1 MILHRKLTEEEIK
14 SLENQNCRAMDGWDK
29 VWITDDF
36 VTTHIKNVTFSGVSY
51 LGLFSEKITLPSGA
65 LDMAGIYNAHLH
77 NCTIG
82 NQCYIKNIGTSIS
95 NYIIHEKVIIQN
107 TGTLMVDGECSFG
120 NGVEVSPVNEGGGR
134 EVLIYDE
141 LSAHTAYLMAFYR
154 DRIKM
159 IQAIQKSI
167 QDYVNLQT
175 SSQGNIG
182 RNSILI
188 NCGTLKNVKI
198 GSSAQLNGVALLSN
212 GTIQS
217 NPEAPSYIGQGVNAG
232 DFIISSGSRVRDGAY
247 LRHCFVGQGCEIANS
262 FTADNSL
269 FFSNSQCLQGEACN
283 IFAGP
288 YTVTHHKSTLL
299 IAGYYSFFNAG
310 SGTNQSNHMY
320 KLGPV
325 HQGVIERGG
334 RTGSNAYVLW
344 PAQIGA
350 FSMILGNHY
359 SNPNISSLPFSY
371 LIEEEGKSV
380 LIPGQ
385 NLFNVGTARDVKK
398 WPKRDKR
405 MGTYHL
411 DYIVTDALNPYT
423 IDKIIEGKHILEQ
436 LKQKA
441 NPEAKNMMYKNT
453 QLSLGSINR
462 GIKLYEQALN
472 KYVGDE
478 LIKFFEKG
486 NFEEVRG
493 SSITDKQTW
502 LDLAGLIC
510 NKASLGMFM
519 TDIEDSEININQWDS
534 FYKAQF
540 AAYPSLKQAH
550 ALQVLKNYF
559 HIDISSC
566 PLQDITSFLEDYIE
580 NNTKIKNAI
589 LTDAKKEFSV
599 KSKISFGIDGDNEL
613 QDMDFEAVRGS
624 INSQPFMEEIT
635 LEYENLN
642 QNIRSF
648 INQLANN
655 NTCTN

>member
-1 MILHRKLTEEEIK
+1 MMLHRKLTEEEIK
-14 SLENQNCRAMDGWDK
+14 SLEKQNCLAIDGWDK
-29 VWITDDF
+29 VKISDDF
-36 VTTHIKNVTFSGVSY
+36 VASHIKNVTFSGVNY
-51 LGLFSEKITLPSGA
+51 LGLFSQKKTLPSGA
-65 LDMAGIYNAHLH
+65 VDMAGIYHAHLH

-95 NYIIHEKVIIQN
+95 NYIIQENVIIQN
-107 TGTLMVDGECSFG
+107 IGTLIVDGESSFG
-120 NGVEVSPVNEGGGR
+120 NGVEVSPVNEAGGR
-134 EVLIYDE
+134 EVLIYNE
-141 LSAHTAYLMAFYR
+141 LSVHTAYLMAFYR
-154 DRIKM
+154 YRPKLIEA
-159 IQAIQKSI
+159 IEGSIQK
-167 QDYVNLQT
+167 YVKLQT
-175 SSQGNIG
+175 SLQGSIG
-182 RNSILI
+182 QNSILI

-198 GSSAQLNGVALLSN
+198 GSSAQLQGVAFLNN

-217 NPEAPSYIGQGVNAG
+217 NLEAPTYIGQGVNAG
-232 DFIISSGSRVRDGAY
+232 DFIISSGSRVSDGAY
-247 LRHCFVGQGCEIANS
+247 LRHCFVGEGCEIANS

-350 FSMILGNHY
+350 FTMILGNHY
-359 SNPNISSLPFSY
+359 SNPNISALPFSY
-371 LIEEEGKSV
+371 LIEEGGKSV

-385 NLFNVGTARDVKK
+385 NLFNAGTARDVKK

-405 MGTYHL
+405 MSMHHL
-411 DYIVTDALNPYT
+411 DYIISDALSPYT
-423 IDKIIEGKHILEQ
+423 IDKIIEGKQVLEQ

-441 NPEAKNMMYKNT
+441 NPDAKNIMYKNT

-462 GIKLYEQALN
+462 GIKLYEQALI

-478 LIKFFEKG
+478 LIVFLEQEDFEKI
-486 NFEEVRG
+486 RG
-493 SSITDKQTW
+493 SAIKDKQTW
-502 LDLAGLIC
+502 LDLGGLIC
-510 NKASLGMFM
+510 SKASLGKFM
-519 TDIEDSEININQWDS
+519 EDIENSKISIKQWDG

-540 AAYPSLKQAH
+540 AAYLGLKQAH
-550 ALQVLKNYF
+550 ALQVLKNCF

-566 PLQDITSFLEDYIE
+566 PFQDINSFLEEYIE

-589 LTDAKKEFSV
+589 IIDAKKEFSV
-599 KSKISFGIDGDNEL
+599 KSKISFGKDGNDEI

-624 INSQPFMEEIT
+624 INSQPFMEEIS
-635 LEYENLN
+635 LDYENVN
-642 QNIRSF
+642 QKIQSF

-655 NTCTN
+655 DTCTN

>member
-1 MILHRKLTEEEIK
+1 MLHRKLTEEEII
-14 SLENQNCRAMDGWDK
+14 SLEKQNCRATDGWDK
-29 VWITDDF
+29 VQITEDF
-36 VTTHIKNVTFSGVSY
+36 VTTHVKDVTFSGINY
-51 LGLFSEKITLPSGA
+51 LGLFSEKITLPSAGV
-65 LDMAGIYNAHLH
+65 DMAGIYNAHLH

-95 NYIIHEKVIIQN
+95 NYIIQESVIIQN
-107 TGTLMVDGECSFG
+107 IGTLIVDGESSFG
-120 NGVEVSPVNEGGGR
+120 NGVEVSPINEAGGR

-141 LSAHTAYLMAFYR
+141 LSVHTAYLMAFYR
-154 DRIKM
+154 YRPKLIEALEETIHK
-159 IQAIQKSI
+159 
-167 QDYVNLQT
+167 YVKLKI
-175 SSQGNIG
+175 SSQGSIG
-182 RNSILI
+182 QNSILI
-188 NCGTLKNVKI
+188 NCGTLKNIKI
-198 GSSAQLNGVALLSN
+198 GTFAQLQGVALLNN

-217 NPEAPSYIGQGVNAG
+217 TLEAPTYIGQGVNAC
-232 DFIISSGSRVRDGAY
+232 DFIVSSGSQVSDGAF

-269 FFSNSQCLQGEACN
+269 FFANSQCLQGEACS

-350 FSMILGNHY
+350 FTMILGNHY

-371 LIEEEGKSV
+371 LIEEGGKSV

-405 MGTYHL
+405 KGTHHL
-411 DYIVTDALNPYT
+411 DYIITDALNPYT
-423 IDKIIEGKHILEQ
+423 IDKIIEGKQVLEQ

-441 NPEAKNMMYKNT
+441 NPEAKNIMYKNT

-462 GIKLYEQALN
+462 GINLYEQALN

-478 LIKFFEKG
+478 LIMFVEQGDFEKI
-486 NFEEVRG
+486 R
-493 SSITDKQTW
+493 SSALSDKETW
-502 LDLAGLIC
+502 LDLAGLLC
-510 NKASLGMFM
+510 NKTSLEMLMKGV
-519 TDIEDSEININQWDS
+519 EDYKIDLNQWNN

-550 ALQVLKNYF
+550 ALQLLKTCF

-566 PLQDITSFLEDYIE
+566 SLKEIASFLEDYID

-599 KSKISFGIDGDNEL
+599 KSKISFGKDGDDEI

-624 INSQPFMEEIT
+624 ITSHPFMEEVT
-635 LEYENLN
+635 LEYET
-642 QNIRSF
+642 
-648 INQLANN
+648 INQKTQILIDRLVNK
-655 NTCTN
+655 NTCIK